1 MVIDDPGIRDE
12 VVLTL
17 EQLRELLDDLVVRGL
32 QTAGSEEIQRLQAAH
47 EELQRIGAGHLA
59 GRLGVLAEA
68 VRSGGD
74 GSAALLRAQT
84 SLHLFAGIFSRE
96 VAAAQ
101 LLAEPVEP
109 A

>member
-1 MVIDDPGIRDE
+1 MEIDDPGIRDE

-32 QTAGSEEIQRLQAAH
+32 QTAGSEEIKRLQAAH
-47 EELQRIGAGHLA
+47 EELQRIGAGYMA
-59 GRLGVLAEA
+59 GCLGNLAEA
-68 VRSGGD
+68 VRCGGD
-74 GSAALLRAQT
+74 ASATLLRTQT

-96 VAAAQ
+96 VAAR
-101 LLAEPVEP
+101 LLTEPVEP